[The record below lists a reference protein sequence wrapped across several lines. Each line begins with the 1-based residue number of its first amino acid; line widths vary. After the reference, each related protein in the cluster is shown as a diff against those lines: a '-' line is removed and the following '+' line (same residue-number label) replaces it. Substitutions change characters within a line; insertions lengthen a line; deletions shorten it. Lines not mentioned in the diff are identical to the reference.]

1 MSDDKGLNPMYKTQ
15 NFWNK
20 WGSCHITKGF
30 LQVILS
36 QMRYLRMKRSS
47 QRNSLTLFSS
57 VSDYISIRNH
67 NKHLWSIT
75 FYTTPSYV
83 LSTVLLEFPKWTLG
97 HILPSFLYLWKE
109 GDTDVG
115 FRLPATLGFKSSSL
129 SGLWPRRHFP
139 PYIKDEYR
147 KQLWCCKL
155 WKERCLHCL
164 SLLLQVRC
172 LQWGE
177 GGCFPRVIHLMSGT
191 GSNIHLP
198 ANANTNM
205 TTLVPI
211 IYSGI

>member
-147 KQLWCCKL
+147 KQLWCCKAL
-155 WKERCLHCL
+155 ERKMPP
-164 SLLLQVRC
+164 LLKSASAGQV
-172 LQWGE
+172 LTV
-177 GGCFPRVIHLMSGT
+177 GGRGL
-191 GSNIHLP
+191 LP
-198 ANANTNM
+198 KGNSS
-205 TTLVPI
+205 
-211 IYSGI
+211 YEWHWE